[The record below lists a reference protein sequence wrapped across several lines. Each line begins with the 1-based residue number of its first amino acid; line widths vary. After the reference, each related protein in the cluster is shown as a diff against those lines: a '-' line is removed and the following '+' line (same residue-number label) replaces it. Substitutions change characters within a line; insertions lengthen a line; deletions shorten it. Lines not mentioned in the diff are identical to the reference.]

1 MAHHAA
7 QFIPRERLATPR
19 RFDEELRHPSRRLCL
34 GGLSSAGGS
43 VTLAMVANMWEADS
57 QLYAVAY
64 VVFSLVGGLVL
75 GPIVGG
81 FVAI

>member
-7 QFIPRERLATPR
+7 QFIPRERLATSR
-19 RFDEELRHPSRRLCL
+19 RFGEELRHPSRRPCL
-34 GGLSSAGGS
+34 GGLSSTGGS
-43 VTLAMVANMWEADS
+43 VTLAMVVNMWEADT
-57 QLYAVAY
+57 QQYAVAY

-75 GPIVGG
+75 DPIFGG